1 MAAYI
6 IVLLYLL
13 YHFTRKYEYPLA
25 VAIIALI
32 LFSNILVFS
41 YYPSTFVCLASI
53 IIIDIAFFIALAYLI
68 FDITRTKKEYKFP
81 R

>member
-1 MAAYI
+1 MVAYI
-6 IVLLYLL
+6 IALLYGL

-25 VAIIALI
+25 VAIVALI
-32 LFSNILVFS
+32 LFSNFFVFMF
-41 YYPSTFVCLASI
+41 YPSDFVCFASI

-68 FDITRTKKEYKFP
+68 FDITRAKKDYKTS

>member
-13 YHFTRKYEYPLA
+13 YHFTQKYEYPLA
-25 VAIIALI
+25 VAIVALI
-32 LFSNILVFS
+32 LFSNILVFI
-41 YYPSTFVCLASI
+41 YFPSTFVCFVSI

-68 FDITRTKKEYKFP
+68 FDVTRTNKDYKFS